1 MLSVEIFDS
10 SSEPRRAIGSFQ
22 FFHHP
27 SPPGFNRESSS
38 PLARRIPRVPGGNAV
53 RRSSV
58 GDALS
63 TAFMIMSPD
72 EVEKYCSRN
81 QDVLAMI
88 LTEEDGGE
96 EAGIQHFGSWDKFSV
111 TILK

>member
-1 MLSVEIFDS
+1 
-10 SSEPRRAIGSFQ
+10 
-22 FFHHP
+22 
-27 SPPGFNRESSS
+27 
-38 PLARRIPRVPGGNAV
+38 
-53 RRSSV
+53 
-58 GDALS
+58 
-63 TAFMIMSPD
+63 MIMSPD